1 MKMNDLDR
9 LDAFDSDISALERS
23 LGDVSAVTA
32 AFEAQLRGTQT
43 ALSDTTRDLGN
54 LERGFS
60 NGLRR
65 ALDGLVLDGKS
76 LSDVFAGL
84 GRSMSGTVYNAA
96 LKPVTDHFGGML
108 AGGLNSLVSGLMPFA
123 DGAPFSQGRVMPFAK
138 GGIVSKPTPFAMRGG
153 SGLMGEAGPEAI
165 MPLARGPDGRLG
177 VRGGGGGGVHVT
189 MQITTPDVQ
198 GFQRSQSQ
206 IAQQMARAMQRSQRN
221 S

>member
-1 MKMNDLDR
+1 MTDLDR

-43 ALSDTTRDLGN
+43 ALSDTTRDLGT

-60 NGLRR
+60 GGLRR

-108 AGGLNSLVSGLMPFA
+108 AGG
-123 DGAPFSQGRVMPFAK
+123 
-138 GGIVSKPTPFAMRGG
+138 
-153 SGLMGEAGPEAI
+153 
-165 MPLARGPDGRLG
+165 
-177 VRGGGGGGVHVT
+177 
-189 MQITTPDVQ
+189 
-198 GFQRSQSQ
+198 
-206 IAQQMARAMQRSQRN
+206 
-221 S
+221 

>member
-65 ALDGLVLDGKS
+65 ALDGLVLDGKT

-138 GGIVSKPTPFAMRGG
+138 GGIVSSPTTFPMRGG
-153 SGLMGEAGPEAI
+153 TGLMGEAGPEAI

>member
-1 MKMNDLDR
+1 MKMTDLDR

-54 LERGFS
+54 LERGLS
-60 NGLRR
+60 GGLRR

-108 AGGLNSLVSGLMPFA
+108 AGGLNSLVSGLMPFEG
-123 DGAPFSQGRVMPFAK
+123 GAPFSQGRVMPFAK
-138 GGIVSKPTPFAMRGG
+138 GGIVSSPTTFPMRGG
-153 SGLMGEAGPEAI
+153 TGLMGEAGPEAI

-177 VRGGGGGGVHVT
+177 VRGGCGGAVHVT

-206 IAQQMARAMQRSQRN
+206 IAQQMARAMQRGQRN